1 MWYKEEGVKEQEAC
15 EGDTHRAS
23 HIERYARGREG
34 KRAHCGREGRG
45 GGRCNAEAVV
55 MNFVT
60 SALYFALVHF
70 ASHGR
75 GWR

>member
-1 MWYKEEGVKEQEAC
+1 MWYEEEGAKEKGEC
-15 EGDTHRAS
+15 EGDTHRTS

-45 GGRCNAEAVV
+45 GGRFSAEAVV
-55 MNFVT
+55 MYLVT
-60 SALYFALVHF
+60 SALYFALVHL

-75 GWR
+75 G